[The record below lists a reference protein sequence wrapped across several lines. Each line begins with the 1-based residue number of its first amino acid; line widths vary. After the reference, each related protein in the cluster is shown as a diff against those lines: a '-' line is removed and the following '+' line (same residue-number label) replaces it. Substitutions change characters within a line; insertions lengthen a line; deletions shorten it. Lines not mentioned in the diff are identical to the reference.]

1 MLTKTAII
9 ETASWRDLNALRHLE
24 QVCFP
29 LDSWPLLDL
38 IGVLTFPGV
47 VRLKA
52 VLDDTMVG
60 FIAGDIR
67 DGRKLGWI
75 TTLAVLPEYQRH
87 GIGSQL
93 LEECEKLINTPVYR
107 LNVRVSN
114 HAAIR
119 LYQRFGYQQTSIWH
133 GYYHDGED
141 AFILEKK
148 VNRREY
154 NIV

>member
-1 MLTKTAII
+1 MSAQPAHI
-9 ETASWRDLNALRHLE
+9 EPATWRDLNPLRHLE

-47 VRLKA
+47 IRLKA
-52 VLDDTMVG
+52 VIDDQMVG

-67 DGRKLGWI
+67 DGKNLGWI
-75 TTLAVLPEYQRH
+75 TTLGVLPEYQGR
-87 GIGSQL
+87 GIGGAL
-93 LEECEKLINTPVYR
+93 LEVCEKQINAPVIR
-107 LNVRVSN
+107 LNVRISN

-119 LYQRFGYQQTSIWH
+119 LYRRFGYEQASIWP

-148 VNRREY
+148 GYRRGY
-154 NIV
+154 NSE

>member
-1 MLTKTAII
+1 M
-9 ETASWRDLNALRHLE
+9 RHLE

-47 VRLKA
+47 IRLKA
-52 VLDDTMVG
+52 VTDNIMVG

-67 DGRKLGWI
+67 DGKRLGWI
-75 TTLAVLPEYQRH
+75 TTLCVLPEYQGR
-87 GIGSQL
+87 GIGGAL
-93 LEECEKLINTPVYR
+93 LEACEKQIDAPTIR
-107 LNVRVSN
+107 LNVRISN
-114 HAAIR
+114 RAAIR
-119 LYQRFGYQQTSIWH
+119 LYRRYGYEQVSIWP

-148 VNRREY
+148 IYRKGY
-154 NIV
+154 NTDI

>member
-1 MLTKTAII
+1 MTDQPAII
-9 ETASWRDLNALRHLE
+9 ETATWRDLNPLRHIE

-52 VLDDTMVG
+52 VVDSTMVG
-60 FIAGDIR
+60 FIAGDVR
-67 DGRKLGWI
+67 DGKNLGWI
-75 TTLAVLPEYQRH
+75 TTLAVLPEYQGR
-87 GIGSQL
+87 GIGASL
-93 LEECEKLINTPVYR
+93 LETCETQINTPIIR
-107 LNVRVSN
+107 LNVRISN

-119 LYQRFGYQQTSIWH
+119 LYRRFGYEQASIWP

-148 VNRREY
+148 VYLRG
-154 NIV
+154 V

>member
-1 MLTKTAII
+1 MLAQPTII
-9 ETASWRDLNALRHLE
+9 ETATWRDLNGLRHLE

-29 LDSWPLLDL
+29 MDSWPLLDL

-47 VRLKA
+47 IRLKA
-52 VLDDTMVG
+52 ATDNLMVG

-67 DGRKLGWI
+67 DGKNLGWI
-75 TTLAVLPEYQRH
+75 TTLAVLPEYQGR
-87 GIGSQL
+87 GIGSNL
-93 LEECEKLINTPVYR
+93 LEECEKLINTPVIR
-107 LNVRVSN
+107 LNVRISN

-119 LYQRFGYQQTSIWH
+119 LYRRFGYEQASIWP

-148 VNRREY
+148 VY
-154 NIV
+154 HGGV

>member
-1 MLTKTAII
+1 MSAQPVII
-9 ETASWRDLNALRHLE
+9 EPATWRDLNPLRRLE

-47 VRLKA
+47 IRFKA
-52 VLDDTMVG
+52 ITDSLMVG

-67 DGRKLGWI
+67 DGKNLGWI
-75 TTLAVLPEYQRH
+75 TTLAVLPEYQGR
-87 GIGSQL
+87 GIGTAL
-93 LEECEKLINTPVYR
+93 LEACEKLIDASVIR
-107 LNVRVSN
+107 LNVRISN
-114 HAAIR
+114 HAAIH
-119 LYQRFGYQQTSIWH
+119 LYRRSGYEQVSIWP

-148 VNRREY
+148 VYRQG
-154 NIV
+154 V

>member
-1 MLTKTAII
+1 MLAQPATI
-9 ETASWRDLNALRHLE
+9 ETATWRDLNALRHLE

-47 VRLKA
+47 IRLKA
-52 VLDDTMVG
+52 SVDNTMVG

-67 DGRKLGWI
+67 DRKRLGWI
-75 TTLAVLPEYQRH
+75 TTLAVLPQYQGR
-87 GIGSQL
+87 GIGRML
-93 LEECEKLINTPVYR
+93 LEECEKLIDAPVIR
-107 LNVRVSN
+107 LNVRISN
-114 HAAIR
+114 KTAIN
-119 LYQRFGYQQTSIWH
+119 LYRHCGYEQVSIWP

-148 VNRREY
+148 VYIIRG
-154 NIV
+154 V